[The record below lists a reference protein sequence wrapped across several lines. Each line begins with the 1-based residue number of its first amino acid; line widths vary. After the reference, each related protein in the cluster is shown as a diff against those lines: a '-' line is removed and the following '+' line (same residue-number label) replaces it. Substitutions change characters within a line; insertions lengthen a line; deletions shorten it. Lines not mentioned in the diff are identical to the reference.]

1 MTKFIVKGRVK
12 YNGKLYATGETVEV
26 EKKDVAEFKKYGWQV
41 VGGKEPEGQQGQ
53 QGGEGGVDYSKM
65 NKAQIV
71 EELQKLGVEFDKN
84 AKKDDLLALL
94 VK

>member
-12 YNGKLYATGETVEV
+12 YNGKLYTTGEVVEV
-26 EKKDVAEFKKYGWQV
+26 EKKDVAEFKKYGWQIV
-41 VGGKEPEGQQGQ
+41 DGNEPEGQE
-53 QGGEGGVDYSKM
+53 GGEGGVDYSKM

-71 EELQKLGVEFDKN
+71 AELEKLGVEFDKN